1 MNPDLDRQP
10 RQPSGRWPYPGDT
23 PLVRARKVAQ
33 MYRARLRA
41 LSTDACDDADNAAVG
56 FGETWVVPRVL
67 TYTDR
72 DWLKPADA
80 ADYLC
85 ISVEA
90 LRLLRTRG
98 RIEQAVLGEDGI
110 WRYPFAELRTL
121 QGRRTRRRNDVVATP
136 TPNS

>member
-10 RQPSGRWPYPGDT
+10 RQASGRWPFPGDT

-67 TYTDR
+67 TVNED
-72 DWLKPADA
+72 DWLSPADA

-85 ISVEA
+85 VGIA
-90 LRLLRTRG
+90 RIRGLRLSDRLPG
-98 RIEQAVLGEDGI
+98 RKVDGEWQYRVADLLALQA
-110 WRYPFAELRTL
+110 A
-121 QGRRTRRRNDVVATP
+121 TRRRAPRLVAE
-136 TPNS
+136 S